1 MAFHGMIGRK
11 VGMTQIFDDAGHAV
25 PVTVIELGPNPIV
38 QIRNEETDGYQAV
51 QVGFGHRR
59 EVLIN
64 KPEAGHLKKANQE
77 SLRHLREFRVDD
89 VEGLEVGHEF
99 TVADMEGMEFVDV
112 SATSKGCGFA
122 GVMKRHN
129 MKGAATKTHGTH
141 EFFRHAG
148 SIGNRAFPG
157 RVWKGKRMAGHMGA
171 ERVTVQNLKVARIDA
186 ERNLLLVR
194 GGVPGPRNGLVEVR
208 AAVKKS

>member
-11 VGMTQIFDDAGHAV
+11 VGMTQIFDDNGHAV

-38 QIRNEETDGYQAV
+38 QIRNEETDGYSAV
-51 QVGFGHRR
+51 QLGFGKRR
-59 EVLIN
+59 SYLIN
-64 KPEAGHLKKANQE
+64 KPESGHLKKAGQE
-77 SLRHLREFRVDD
+77 NLRYLREFRVDSL
-89 VEGLEVGHEF
+89 EGLEAGQEL
-99 TVADMEGMEFVDV
+99 TVADLEGIDFVDI
-112 SATSKGCGFA
+112 SGTSKGAGFA

-171 ERVTVQNLKVARIDA
+171 ERVTVQNLRVARIDA
-186 ERNLLLVR
+186 EKNLLLVR

-208 AAVKKS
+208 AAVKKG